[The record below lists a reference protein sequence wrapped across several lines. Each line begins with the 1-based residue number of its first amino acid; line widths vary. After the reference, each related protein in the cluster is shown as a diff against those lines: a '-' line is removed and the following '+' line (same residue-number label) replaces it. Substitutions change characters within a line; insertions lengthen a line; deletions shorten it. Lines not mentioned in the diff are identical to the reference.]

1 MSLADALLA
10 DFDGLSDDG
19 GLSDH
24 EDTAPQA
31 SSSTSANN
39 ASGSGSGN
47 KDSPFGS
54 MGPPP
59 LPTKAIAGQK
69 RLAAALDGGFD
80 EDDDM
85 DGEEDMKLEG
95 GQSAVG
101 FVPEG
106 GIKPAEELDA
116 DEVEDTDMTNIE
128 DVGKISKL
136 LSGKRLKETV
146 EVCSVMFA
154 CGTSK
159 WLTSRTSTSTLAT
172 LQTCHPTVVDL
183 WPKIQNTISS
193 SMPTT

>member
-39 ASGSGSGN
+39 ASGSGSGSGSGN

-80 EDDDM
+80 QDDDM

-106 GIKPAEELDA
+106 GIRPAEELDA

-128 DVGKISKL
+128 HVGKISKL

-154 CGTSK
+154 
-159 WLTSRTSTSTLAT
+159 
-172 LQTCHPTVVDL
+172 
-183 WPKIQNTISS
+183 
-193 SMPTT
+193 